1 MSGRAGRQAFWF
13 GAGMA
18 GGLLAGMMWW
28 SREQHAHKQAL
39 YHRRP
44 MRRLAALGWIG
55 REARPTVESVLMLRD
70 YLSWERNP
78 VLLRRARRLL
88 ARFENAIV

>member
-1 MSGRAGRQAFWF
+1 MSASAGRHAFWF
-13 GAGMA
+13 GTGLA

-28 SREQHAHKQAL
+28 SREQRAHQQAL
-39 YHRRP
+39 YHKRP
-44 MRRLAALGWIG
+44 MRRLAALGWISG
-55 REARPTVESVLMLRD
+55 RPTVESVVILRE

-88 ARFENAIV
+88 ARFENALA